1 MGNGEGDS
9 EAGSGYR
16 GPTVG
21 MCTDST
27 EKPVVRVEPKSAK
40 DGGQDSSH
48 IDLTPEV
55 RFG

>member
-1 MGNGEGDS
+1 MWNGEGDS